1 MPAFWIT
8 VSPVCSEERRKSQIS
23 FLALSAPLQMNDF
36 GGTLRDLEKSC
47 GRLSK
52 NLPPLLS
59 EKLCATN
66 RALESN
72 FFMKNSA
79 FYFHLSL
86 CLVFLF
92 FFFSYLNM
100 SQVYNLQVFFLIQW
114 VFSFSFFSFFF
125 FPVWKRVYRPP
136 RNSGSTAEK
145 RGRD

>member
-1 MPAFWIT
+1 MPAFCKT
-8 VSPVCSEERRKSQIS
+8 VSPVCSEERRRSQIS

-47 GRLSK
+47 GRLSRK
-52 NLPPLLS
+52 LPPLLS

-86 CLVFLF
+86 CLVC
-92 FFFSYLNM
+92 
-100 SQVYNLQVFFLIQW
+100 
-114 VFSFSFFSFFF
+114 FSFFF
-125 FPVWKRVYRPP
+125 FQFEKEF
-136 RNSGSTAEK
+136 TDHQETQAQLQKKEAEINELQAELQAFK
-145 RGRD
+145 SQVKYYLPGVNLGIENL